1 MNIADQVALVGPR
14 IREIRTQQR
23 MTLAH
28 LSRTTAI
35 SESTLSRL
43 ETGARK
49 PTLEAAAI
57 ANDLGIPLDE
67 TISPPLPALHRLTRE
82 RSKCFPQA
90 HTRRRCLAPDGRVS
104 GARYAAPH
112 AIRDQVSAR
121 KVAEVAGSHGER
133 VHLRAPKRFS
143 AAN

>member
-43 ETGARK
+43 ETGARR
-49 PTLEAAAI
+49 PTLELLLAI
-57 ANDLGIPLDE
+57 A
-67 TISPPLPALHRLTRE
+67 
-82 RSKCFPQA
+82 Q
-90 HTRRRCLAPDGRVS
+90 
-104 GARYAAPH
+104 
-112 AIRDQVSAR
+112 
-121 KVAEVAGSHGER
+121 
-133 VHLRAPKRFS
+133 
-143 AAN
+143 